1 MTALKALIDADI
13 ITYRVGYAADKKVY
27 MPTVN
32 GIVYDTLTSAA
43 EVKEFKAQHLG
54 EDIEIERQL
63 VVQPL
68 DHCLTMVRTS
78 LLAIQDVVGSN
89 HELYLTGRGNF
100 RLQLATIAKYKGNR
114 SEFERPTH
122 YADIREYMQRV
133 WGARVI
139 DDQEADDEI
148 GIRAYEINEGS
159 EEKAVVVSIDKDL
172 DTVAGFHYN
181 FVMGAKYKISD
192 EQAIRCFYL
201 QLLTGDRTD
210 NITGIKGIGPKTAE
224 KILGDIRKEKQ
235 LWLAVRDAW
244 DVHYPDGVPCE
255 DGRTISVTEALLET
269 GRLLWIRR
277 ERNESLWEP
286 PV

>member
-172 DTVAGFHYN
+172 DQIAGFHYN
-181 FVMGAKYKISD
+181 FVTGAKYKISD

-210 NITGIKGIGPKTAE
+210 NINCIRGIGPVKANL
-224 KILGDIRKEKQ
+224 ILGDARKEKA
-235 LWLAVRDAW
+235 LWSAVRDAW
-244 DVHYPDGVPCE
+244 YRAFPDGVLTE
-255 DGRTISVTEALLET
+255 SGKTISVEAALLEV
-269 GRLLWIRR
+269 GRLLWIKRSR
-277 ERNESLWEP
+277 DEALWTP
-286 PV
+286 P